1 MTDLL
6 AKVRVLLA
14 AVPYWGAVAT
24 SVLTAV
30 GTEVVPLLPEN
41 VGVRVAAV
49 VALALGWVA
58 TIVRVVSRVTPV
70 PVAGRGIVVPAG
82 KMVTTAVTP
91 VGVTVDVGARRAS
104 TITTTNPRDA
114 A

>member
-1 MTDLL
+1 MNDFL
-6 AKVRVLLA
+6 AKVKALLA

-24 SVLTAV
+24 SVLTVV

-41 VGVRVAAV
+41 IGVRVAAV

-70 PVAGRGIVVPAG
+70 PSDARGLLIPPGRELN
-82 KMVTTAVTP
+82 
-91 VGVTVDVGARRAS
+91 VDVDYDGGRSGISTRR
-104 TITTTNPRDA
+104 
-114 A
+114 